1 MFCLSTEAFLT
12 RTLVTSVCRAEPGKA
27 TTKDIDV
34 SHRHDPTKG
43 DAPYKSFNKNDWI
56 PTDAVSRAWLA
67 SWNKIQKGM
76 FISSSY
82 HFLHLTVLRWCIWF
96 MRFSARP
103 AKYIMYVLY
112 HQLQTHFLQYICTV
126 YFIALSFSCDI
137 PLACFIK
144 IQGTEIHITMI
155 HPSASNVQSQAST
168 IICKKLPLSSVAW
181 TFHFHLIDMSFFHK
195 KSVARASYL
204 VIVHPYDKAGPY
216 LVRHHISRP

>member
-1 MFCLSTEAFLT
+1 MFLPVNWGISYSYTCHLRLPSWTPA
-12 RTLVTSVCRAEPGKA
+12 RQP
-27 TTKDIDV
+27 TKDIDV

-43 DAPYKSFNKNDWI
+43 DAPYKSFKDDWI
-56 PTDAVSRAWLA
+56 PTDAVSRAWPA

-82 HFLHLTVLRWCIWF
+82 HFLHLTVLPWCIWF

-103 AKYIMYVLY
+103 AKYIMYV

-126 YFIALSFSCDI
+126 YFIALSLSCDI
-137 PLACFIK
+137 RPALFH
-144 IQGTEIHITMI
+144 QHSR
-155 HPSASNVQSQAST
+155 HRNPHHSASNVQSQAIT
-168 IICKKLPLSSVAW
+168 LIYKNLPLSSVAW

-195 KSVARASYL
+195 ESAARASYL
-204 VIVHPYDKAGPY
+204 VIVHTYDKAGPY

>member
-1 MFCLSTEAFLT
+1 MIRMYTRFKKVLAPWCSCLSIEAFLLVHLSPPSAELNPARQRQ
-12 RTLVTSVCRAEPGKA
+12 RTSN
-27 TTKDIDV
+27 V

-56 PTDAVSRAWLA
+56 PTDAVSRAWPA

-76 FISSSY
+76 FISLSY

-103 AKYIMYVLY
+103 AKYIMYV

-137 PLACFIK
+137 LPACFIN
-144 IQGTEIHITMI
+144 IQGTGIHITTYILPPQMYNTRLA
-155 HPSASNVQSQAST
+155 HSSAKS
-168 IICKKLPLSSVAW
+168 CLYPL
-181 TFHFHLIDMSFFHK
+181 
-195 KSVARASYL
+195 
-204 VIVHPYDKAGPY
+204 
-216 LVRHHISRP
+216 

>member
-1 MFCLSTEAFLT
+1 MIGMYNRLEKLLAPWCSCLSTEAFLT

-56 PTDAVSRAWLA
+56 PIDAVSRAWPA

-76 FISSSY
+76 FMSSSY

-103 AKYIMYVLY
+103 AKYIMYV

-137 PLACFIK
+137 PPACFIN
-144 IQGTEIHITMI
+144 IQGTEIHITT
-155 HPSASNVQSQAST
+155 SFRLKCT
-168 IICKKLPLSSVAW
+168 IP
-181 TFHFHLIDMSFFHK
+181 
-195 KSVARASYL
+195 
-204 VIVHPYDKAGPY
+204 G
-216 LVRHHISRP
+216 